1 MKNNI
6 TYPMVQDGLR
16 HHTGVVIPVYIP
28 AGFRAAEA
36 AAHIHDTTA
45 SYCACIGDPR
55 HVCLSVDG
63 RGAGDREAARIAAE
77 FGARLV
83 VCPVNRGKF
92 QGAMMGVRALLENQ
106 ELTCLAVVDQ
116 DGDHFANE
124 LPNFIRTALFM
135 RQSTGN
141 DRLLVLGRRNSRHRP
156 MGWLRGEAEELAD
169 RMMLDALAY
178 HAVTGN
184 TPLNLQFAAALD
196 EFPDFHSGYKVF
208 SRASA
213 EDVFLRDPDLA
224 GCSEN
229 ACYRHGVEAVMTV
242 EALLHGAVLGV
253 LTRSTYNE
261 QPISTFGLMNRTQ
274 LLADMIIWPC
284 KRLDIPAAFMRQWM
298 VNHISRLDLNTLV
311 PQGREEL
318 DRVRQLV
325 LQAWG
330 DAADDLAPVSGP
342 LFV

>member
-6 TYPMVQDGLR
+6 TYRMVQDELR
-16 HHTGVVIPVYIP
+16 HRTGVVIPVYIP
-28 AGFRAAEA
+28 AGLRASEV
-36 AAHIHDTTA
+36 AAHIHDTAA
-45 SYCACIGDPR
+45 SYCACVGDPC

-63 RGAGDREAARIAAE
+63 NGSGDREAAQIAAE
-77 FGARLV
+77 FGAQSI

-92 QGAMMGVRALLENQ
+92 QGAMMGARVLLEDQKINW
-106 ELTCLAVVDQ
+106 LAVVDQ

-135 RQSTGN
+135 RKSTGN
-141 DRLLVLGRRNSRHRP
+141 GRLLVLGRRNSRHRP

-169 RMMLDALAY
+169 RMMLDALSY
-178 HAVTGN
+178 HAVTSN
-184 TPLNLQFAAALD
+184 TPLDLQFTAAHD
-196 EFPDFHSGYKVF
+196 EFPDFHSGYKMFSRISAGDVF
-208 SRASA
+208 S
-213 EDVFLRDPDLA
+213 RDPDLA

-242 EALLHGAVLGV
+242 EALLNGAVLGV

-261 QPISTFGLMNRTQ
+261 QPMSTFGLMNRTQ

-284 KRLDIPAAFMRQWM
+284 KRLNIPAVFMRQWLS
-298 VNHISRLDLNTLV
+298 NHISRLDLNTLV

-318 DRVRQLV
+318 NRVRQLV
-325 LQAWG
+325 LRAWG
-330 DAADDLAPVSGP
+330 DAADDLAPVNGP